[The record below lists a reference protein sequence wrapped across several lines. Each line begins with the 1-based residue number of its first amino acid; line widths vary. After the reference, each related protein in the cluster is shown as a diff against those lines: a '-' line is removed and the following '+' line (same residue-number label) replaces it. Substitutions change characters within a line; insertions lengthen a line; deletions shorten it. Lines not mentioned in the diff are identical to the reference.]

1 MKLDSLNFETLT
13 QGILRVVYL
22 ETSLVANEAIA
33 LAVLYQ
39 SNKQLK
45 LICIEAP
52 IAFDALRALQGDAI
66 VDNVIFSLQLLKQEF
81 SKSNEDIDTVSLNI
95 SSFFSWTSTTV
106 YMRGRTFLCQ
116 RLFISCILLTR
127 REKKTTSKKNMSQK
141 DITDILFDKASQYDV
156 ITATRLFE
164 GYNLELSKGNK
175 IKFPIYGRNIIAAPV
190 SMITQRINTAKNLA
204 EAYCAKL
211 SAARNQ
217 VKRNAILYIM
227 TPSIDKLFN
236 QSLLEDSLGELNY
249 IANANDIHV
258 RAEKSAKELAQAI
271 LHDEKHLI

>member
-95 SSFFSWTSTTV
+95 SSFFL
-106 YMRGRTFLCQ
+106 GHPQ
-116 RLFISCILLTR
+116 PFICEDAHSYARDYLYLASCLLEER
-127 REKKTTSKKNMSQK
+127 KKTTSKKNMSQK